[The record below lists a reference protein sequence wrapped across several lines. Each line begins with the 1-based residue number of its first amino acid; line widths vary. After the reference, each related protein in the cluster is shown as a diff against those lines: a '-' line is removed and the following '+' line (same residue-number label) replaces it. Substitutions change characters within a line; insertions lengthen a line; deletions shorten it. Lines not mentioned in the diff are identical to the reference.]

1 MTAVTLVT
9 HFFLPLPRRL
19 PFLPRPQR
27 SLTTLFYL
35 MDSDDDLD
43 HILNGPSS
51 PLRPPQAASDDTT
64 PTSPSQPGASV
75 DGNTANP
82 APESSTPAADPP
94 LTVTPNAR
102 KRPAEDFTQLANG
115 VARKIKLSPQDRESL
130 TRYSTVL
137 PTPPVPSF
145 LSAETFYR
153 RPFRSKTSWR
163 TASCSRS
170 IHN

>member
-1 MTAVTLVT
+1 MLCSVTLVT
-9 HFFLPLPRRL
+9 HFFLLCHVD
-19 PFLPRPQR
+19 
-27 SLTTLFYL
+27 SLSSSSSTLVNHTLLSHL
-35 MDSDDDLD
+35 MESDDDLD
-43 HILNGPSS
+43 HILNRPSS
-51 PLRPPQAASDDTT
+51 PVLPPTSDDTI
-64 PTSPSQPGASV
+64 PTSPSQPGASLE
-75 DGNTANP
+75 GNTPGP
-82 APESSTPAADPP
+82 APDSSTPAADPP
-94 LTVTPNAR
+94 LTVTPNPR

-115 VARKIKLSPQDRESL
+115 VARKIKLNTQDRESL